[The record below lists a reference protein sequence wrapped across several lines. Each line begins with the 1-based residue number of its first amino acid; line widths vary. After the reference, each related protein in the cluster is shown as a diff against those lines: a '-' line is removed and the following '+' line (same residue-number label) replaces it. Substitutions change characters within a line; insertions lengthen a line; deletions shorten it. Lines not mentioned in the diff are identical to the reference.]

1 MNLWVFS
8 TAILFVYFS
17 VEVINGKVETRKLDS
32 VNEMYVPTATSPY
45 AIVVNEG
52 VALVQL
58 HDSPASTSYL
68 SLLRKITKPI
78 SQIQLLGDVLNNID
92 ELRDKYIDLLV
103 LVTFVRSTF
112 CFNLIIS
119 RYFFIIFFVDKKLQK
134 CLFFYVFCVFIEK
147 NIQNFFNCINV
158 K

>member
-8 TAILFVYFS
+8 TAILFVYFL

-45 AIVVNEG
+45 AIIVNEG

-119 RYFFIIFFVDKKLQK
+119 RYFFYYFFRRQKTTKMSFFLRFLCFYWDKYSK
-134 CLFFYVFCVFIEK
+134 CF
-147 NIQNFFNCINV
+147 
-158 K
+158 